1 MEEIENELIY
11 ETDTGI
17 NKYSLDNLFKFLSTK
32 LEYYEFINDPILQC
46 LLDCN
51 QFDRMIKSEKS
62 KSVIFF
68 FFVEKKFVKF
78 QSIKTGLLI

>member
-17 NKYSLDNLFKFLSTK
+17 NKYSLDNLFQFLSTK

-78 QSIKTGLLI
+78 

>member
-17 NKYSLDNLFKFLSTK
+17 NNYSLDNLFKFLSTK

-68 FFVEKKFVKF
+68 FLSKKNSSNFS
-78 QSIKTGLLI
+78 Q

>member
-68 FFVEKKFVKF
+68 FFVEK
-78 QSIKTGLLI
+78 

>member
-51 QFDRMIKSEKS
+51 QFDRMIKSEKL

-78 QSIKTGLLI
+78 